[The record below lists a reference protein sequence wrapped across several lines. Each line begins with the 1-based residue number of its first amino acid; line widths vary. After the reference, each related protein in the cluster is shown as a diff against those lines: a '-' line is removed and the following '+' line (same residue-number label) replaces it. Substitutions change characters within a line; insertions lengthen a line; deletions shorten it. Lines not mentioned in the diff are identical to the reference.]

1 MVNLSFFLVFPF
13 LSHQS
18 WTPGMSVRSRRSATV
33 TARGEKGGRWRD
45 GGVKNRRHGAQLL
58 GRGGCH
64 ASATQQTN
72 GWQLING
79 DTMEIRKISQTH
91 IINYVYIYVYMYVY
105 IYIYMCVCMY
115 VCVYIYVC
123 ALYIYSIRDFDVWY
137 AYILYYLYSY
147 IYFLCLSD
155 VFSYTSGFGADFE
168 SWGCLFTHTQ
178 CAVNHVFLV

>member
-105 IYIYMCVCMY
+105 IYIYNKNYNSMH
-115 VCVYIYVC
+115 IRHIIKRSGSP
-123 ALYIYSIRDFDVWY
+123 LYIYSRVYTEVWGWH
-137 AYILYYLYSY
+137 I
-147 IYFLCLSD
+147 
-155 VFSYTSGFGADFE
+155 FSLKSE
-168 SWGCLFTHTQ
+168 SPY
-178 CAVNHVFLV
+178 VFL

>member
-1 MVNLSFFLVFPF
+1 MVDPHLSCQKIHKLGAYPIFSPKKSPQVIQSSWLIRISEYISWLLASSFQEESYGLSKVNLSFFLVFPF

-18 WTPGMSVRSRRSATV
+18 WTPGMSVRPRRSATV

-45 GGVKNRRHGAQLL
+45 GGRCENRRHGAQLL

-91 IINYVYIYVYMYVY
+91 IINYVYIYMCVCVCMYVY
-105 IYIYMCVCMY
+105 IYIYMCMRVI
-115 VCVYIYVC
+115 YIYIV
-123 ALYIYSIRDFDVWY
+123 
-137 AYILYYLYSY
+137 
-147 IYFLCLSD
+147 
-155 VFSYTSGFGADFE
+155 
-168 SWGCLFTHTQ
+168 
-178 CAVNHVFLV
+178 